1 MTLNRAEAL
10 SLGGGTYKRDSGTV
24 DEAELVTVCEGTRRD
39 DSQGFWLGD
48 YADDGDSSQARGHG
62 RETHLMEEN

>member
-1 MTLNRAEAL
+1 M
-10 SLGGGTYKRDSGTV
+10 

-48 YADDGDSSQARGHG
+48 YADDSDSSQARGHG